1 MPLSCG
7 GQSYGGQ
14 VLSVL
19 LLHCQQYDRH
29 WCYQP
34 APSSTFGYGYHF
46 THSSPLAGTAIQCS
60 CVPHILYMEYTIHNA
75 IVLSSW
81 IFIMQLDSVSC
92 IYEWTNAV
100 TVGDLIMKVNIFL
113 PFSFPISYSNPFF
126 SLLFPSLLPLSSP
139 LPSPLPSSLLF
150 FPPLPSV
157 PLPSPPFSP
166 FSSPPFSLLFSLS

>member
-1 MPLSCG
+1 MPCIVVVSGSIDKIQRKTNASFLWRSIL
-7 GQSYGGQ
+7 GGQ

-34 APSSTFGYGYHF
+34 ATSSTFRYGYHF
-46 THSSPLAGTAIQCS
+46 THTSLLAGTAIQYS
-60 CVPHILYMEYTIHNA
+60 CIPHIWYMEYTIHNA

-100 TVGDLIMKVNIFL
+100 TVRDFIMKVNI
-113 PFSFPISYSNPFF
+113 
-126 SLLFPSLLPLSSP
+126 
-139 LPSPLPSSLLF
+139 

-166 FSSPPFSLLFSLS
+166 FSSPPFSLLFSPS